1 MTARILPYVVPF
13 LGALALTLVLTPV
26 VREVNRRLGMV
37 DRPGGRRI
45 NRTPVPRGGGV
56 ALFLGIAVSYSL
68 FILISGCRPFG
79 PVPPVVFWRLLILAA
94 LSTAI
99 GLADDKWSLPP
110 FAKLAGQ
117 MAVGLLVWLWAGLG
131 FSDLWPSI
139 PAPVDCVLTVFWV
152 VGAMNAFNLID
163 GLDGLASGLA
173 LIAVVGMAGGLF
185 FVRCT
190 AQVTFYAAVAG
201 GLLGFLRYNYNPA
214 SVFLGDSGSMLI
226 GYIIA
231 VLPLC
236 SHVQN
241 SLLVS
246 VGVPL
251 LAMGVP
257 IFDTSLAILR
267 RALRRMLD
275 SNPVSRRM
283 AGVATADSDH
293 IHHRTGNFRIPQVD
307 GNIQSLMSADDG
319 HVRVHYQRVGK
330 TELLNGVL
338 DLLVFLVSRLQLFAG
353 IVFRRLQHRN
363 REDFQF
369 SGFLHSLPP

>member
-13 LGALALTLVLTPV
+13 LGALALTLVLTPI
-26 VREVNRRLGMV
+26 VRGINRRLGMV

-68 FILISGCRPFG
+68 FLLLSGHQPLG
-79 PVPPVVFWRLLILAA
+79 PVPTYVFLRLSALAA
-94 LSTAI
+94 LSMAI

-110 FAKLAGQ
+110 LAKLAGQ
-117 MAVGLLVWLWAGLG
+117 VVVGLLVWLWAGLG

-201 GLLGFLRYNYNPA
+201 G
-214 SVFLGDSGSMLI
+214 DW
-226 GYIIA
+226 
-231 VLPLC
+231 
-236 SHVQN
+236 Q
-241 SLLVS
+241 
-246 VGVPL
+246 
-251 LAMGVP
+251 
-257 IFDTSLAILR
+257 
-267 RALRRMLD
+267 
-275 SNPVSRRM
+275 
-283 AGVATADSDH
+283 
-293 IHHRTGNFRIPQVD
+293 
-307 GNIQSLMSADDG
+307 
-319 HVRVHYQRVGK
+319 
-330 TELLNGVL
+330 GVL
-338 DLLVFLVSRLQLFAG
+338 AQIMMHDAFTDLRKELDLGKNSQVLLFSTEGNTDPDYYRRVVWDGAYG
-353 IVFRRLQHRN
+353 I
-363 REDFQF
+363 RENE
-369 SGFLHSLPP
+369 